1 MNFGVGA
8 RGAEER
14 LGCTT
19 VGVDVDR
26 RMEGVQQADCVCV
39 CVLWMRVS
47 VAGRKSEEVD
57 VCRVDGEKDGDR
69 VVVSRVTICPSHPI
83 SVNDRAGDEQRTTSA
98 YIPNLFNTLDIVL
111 K

>member
-1 MNFGVGA
+1 MDFGVGA
-8 RGAEER
+8 RASEER

-26 RMEGVQQADCVCV
+26 SIEGVQQADCVCV

-47 VAGRKSEEVD
+47 VAGGKSEEVD
-57 VCRVDGEKDGDR
+57 VWSVDGEKDGDR
-69 VVVSRVTICPSHPI
+69 VVVSRVTICRY
-83 SVNDRAGDEQRTTSA
+83 SVNDRADDEQRTTST

>member
-1 MNFGVGA
+1 MDFGVGA
-8 RGAEER
+8 RASEER

-26 RMEGVQQADCVCV
+26 SIEGVQQADCVCV
-39 CVLWMRVS
+39 RVLWMRVS
-47 VAGRKSEEVD
+47 VAGGKSEEVD
-57 VCRVDGEKDGDR
+57 VWSVDGEKDGDR
-69 VVVSRVTICPSHPI
+69 VVVSRVTICPY
-83 SVNDRAGDEQRTTSA
+83 SVNDRADDEQPTTST